1 MSGDVLEVG
10 AVVGARY
17 RVEACLGRGPL
28 GYSYLAHDLKESGV
42 AVVLKEVLLPGGE
55 EHDSQV
61 LLQRL
66 ARLSTLGHPGLA
78 RLRDFGAI
86 DNPRRLFLVRDH
98 LQGEASSQVLAS
110 ADCEAIIEILIQLC
124 RTLQF
129 LHRHGMTHGNIKDT
143 NVFLARRTGERMEA
157 VLADFGLGGVA
168 AVSAF
173 SSASIAWRAPEV
185 LVGYAESP
193 RSDLYSLGVLSYF
206 LLARHLPFEDEDP
219 GYLIQKSLQ
228 GSPDYRKLEGMESGP
243 ALVQVIRNLME
254 KNPEQRPTSA
264 EEVIRL
270 LSVARARDYT
280 RVVPELPRSHFGT
293 SAFVDRKEE
302 MALLAERAQRV
313 RASGQGWTVFVT
325 GESGSGKSRC
335 MAEFRIAA
343 LLQGWRVFESDCLRS
358 EDQAYGPFRRFLQWT
373 DSVYPAETTEGR
385 ESHGVPGLADPPPM
399 DPQAQGMVAET
410 AVGRYRDLITRELV
424 RRISV
429 RPTIFMLHD
438 CHWAD
443 EATAAVLAY
452 LISDIR
458 AHPVMILV
466 SYRAGEARGT
476 WFSRVVEQAKRQEQA
491 EVLALSA
498 LDPDA
503 VKAMVA
509 SMTGETGL
517 GDVLGPWIHR
527 SSGGNP
533 LFVEEIL
540 KQLAEK
546 GGIARESGRWVV
558 REGRLEE
565 LEVPS
570 GVAVVLRKRLE
581 QLSLPERR
589 IVEWLAVSGR
599 AMPAPMLRDLCGMS
613 REVFAAALQDLA
625 VRQIVESVGRLD
637 TDHIA
642 FRHAV
647 IAEVIRGGVAASRR
661 RRMHIRIGEALENSG
676 AGERR
681 VTELAR
687 HYTEGRAGDKA
698 VRYALQAAQACR
710 GEYSNEAALRF
721 YEYVL
726 AHGDSLPFEVRCEA
740 ALEASDACCL
750 LGLPRRALRIL
761 KKYASAVDNA
771 APSVLK
777 SKSLQSYARVYQ
789 LVGNI
794 ELSCRAAEE
803 GLLILDSHG
812 KPDDQLAD
820 LRAQLLSQLAF
831 SRMADSDTRAG
842 LELVTQAISCAKS
855 PQLIGHL
862 NILIAG
868 LHWVACCYREGTKAS
883 LRAIEI
889 LKPMN
894 AVYLLPMAYSHAGI
908 NLAAQGRYGL
918 ALEYHNRALIH
929 ARKTRSPY
937 LNIQALAN
945 MTEAYCKSGQPGLA
959 LEISRDLAALA
970 KSVANRSLAVSCQLC
985 NAELL
990 ITGLR
995 FREAYRKLLQ
1005 IVSSRCHGIPEY
1017 VRVQAL
1023 ALSAWL
1029 HVELGNY
1036 IPARKYIEA
1045 IGVMG
1050 FSSKNL
1056 YEIELARIF
1065 EAQILVSEG
1074 HVAEAKKLLDDV
1086 LSHAR
1091 KARWEMHV
1099 LMARIWLAKCAMLL
1113 GQLDEARLIAR
1124 RAMRLS
1130 IIMPAYRYQAEAHL
1144 LLGRIAIARTNG
1156 ISPSSPN
1163 GERLCTRKGEKT
1175 NDDYLHHLQEAIRLS
1190 KREGFLDIELQART
1204 ELARVGMLMQRLDYC
1219 MDNLARADEAM
1230 NLLLSVVPRN
1240 LRTRYA
1246 ERIGIVAARK
1256 ILTEIRRE
1264 CEYEVAAQKCN
1275 VNILETTQ
1283 LRSIDR
1289 IARNISRLH
1298 NTSEICDVL
1307 VERLF
1312 DIEELCRIVVFLG
1325 TGDDRLFRTA
1335 VERVRDDKWRCGD
1348 RAYEIDVVRSV
1359 FRSEQPFIS
1368 ANRASDLRFHKIDGR
1383 VDKREMALLCMPL
1396 KAWGLVVGVL
1406 YGEGRA
1412 FDGGVSEWIIHY
1424 VSAIC
1429 NIAAM
1434 GLVSAKGYEDRV
1446 RQQTIL
1452 SRQMCLRNN
1461 SYNEIIGVSTAV
1473 CQVREHMAA
1482 VAMAPTDVLIC
1493 GETGTGKELVA
1504 RGLHRTGKRAG
1515 GVFVAIDC
1523 GSLTDS
1529 LAESELFG
1537 YREGAFTGAKES
1549 RAGLFEAA
1557 HGGVVFLDEVSNL
1570 PMRLQSKLL
1579 RVLQE
1584 REVRRIGEIK
1594 PRKID
1599 VQIIAATNK
1608 DLLAEI
1614 EKGKFRRDL
1623 YHRLNVM
1630 QIRVPPLRDRTE
1642 DIPILIDWFLGNL
1655 AQREGGQVKTFSNEA
1670 RQVLMEYPYPGN
1682 VRELAHIV
1690 ESSYYL
1696 ARGRV
1701 IQVGD
1706 LPGEVRNMETMG
1718 NSTWNSESHALMI
1731 LRRIDKGEG
1740 NFLDLVKIPFLR
1752 HRIGV
1757 DVVRRLLHK
1766 VLMDAGGLYKSA
1778 FQRLGIP
1785 DREYAT
1791 VKQFLKRNGCYLDFR
1806 PYRQRGSR

>member
-1 MSGDVLEVG
+1 MSGDVLEIG
-10 AVVGARY
+10 SVVGDRY
-17 RVEACLGRGPL
+17 RVESCLGRGPL
-28 GYSYLAHDLKESGV
+28 GYSYLAHDLKEAGV
-42 AVVLKEVLLPGGE
+42 AVVLKEVLVPGGE
-55 EHDSQV
+55 EHDSRV

-86 DNPRRLFLVRDH
+86 ENPRRLFLVRDH
-98 LQGEASSQVLAS
+98 LQGEAISQVLAS
-110 ADCEAIIEILIQLC
+110 TDCEAIIEILIQLC

-143 NVFLARRTGERMEA
+143 NVFLARRTGERIEA
-157 VLADFGLGGVA
+157 VLADCGLGSVA
-168 AVSAF
+168 AMSAI

-228 GSPDYRKLEGMESGP
+228 GSPDFRKLEGMESGP
-243 ALVQVIRNLME
+243 ALVQVIRNLMD

-280 RVVPELPRSHFGT
+280 RVVPDLPRSHFGT

-313 RASGQGWTVFVT
+313 RATGQGWTVFVT

-343 LLQGWRVFESDCLRS
+343 LLQGWRVFESDCLPS

-373 DSVYPAETTEGR
+373 DSVYPAETAEGR
-385 ESHGVPGLADPPPM
+385 EAHGVPGLADPPPV
-399 DPQAQGMVAET
+399 DHQAQGMVAET

-424 RRISV
+424 RRISG
-429 RPTIFMLHD
+429 RPTIYMLHD

-476 WFSRVVEQAKRQEQA
+476 WFSKVVEQAKRQEQA

-509 SMTGETGL
+509 SMTGEAGL
-517 GDVLGPWIHR
+517 GDALGPWVHR

-581 QLSLPERR
+581 QLSQAERR
-589 IVEWLAVSGR
+589 IVEWLAVSGH

-613 REVFAAALQDLA
+613 REVFAAALRDLA
-625 VRQIVESVGRLD
+625 VRQIVEPVGHLD

-687 HYTEGRAGDKA
+687 HFTEGRAGDKA

-761 KKYASAVDNA
+761 RNYATKSFRGNRELRVKLCSHLAWVAQHCGDMRA
-771 APSVLK
+771 IAYWSRKGLRILRQFDQPSIKHTSNLLK
-777 SKSLQSYARVYQ
+777 MLAYSDMSKSRTSRALSALNKALTHDLITSQPLLASQIYSTMCATYRVACQLRQALMAGRVAVKILEGHVAPEVYPSSQSHLGICYTALGRFRHALASLEKAATAASKARSTALITQ
-789 LVGNI
+789 SLGNLA
-794 ELSCRAAEE
+794 ECLCRMGDLDRAMIVCQKAADKCRQMQNPAIQHPCEA
-803 GLLILDSHG
+803 IL
-812 KPDDQLAD
+812 A
-820 LRAQLLSQLAF
+820 
-831 SRMADSDTRAG
+831 
-842 LELVTQAISCAKS
+842 E
-855 PQLIGHL
+855 
-862 NILIAG
+862 ILICRGDYHEAAAM
-868 LHWVACCYREGTKAS
+868 LTK
-883 LRAIEI
+883 LRSVGRI
-889 LKPMN
+889 LPPIM
-894 AVYLLPMAYSHAGI
+894 S
-908 NLAAQGRYGL
+908 
-918 ALEYHNRALIH
+918 RAH
-929 ARKTRSPY
+929 
-937 LNIQALAN
+937 
-945 MTEAYCKSGQPGLA
+945 
-959 LEISRDLAALA
+959 
-970 KSVANRSLAVSCQLC
+970 VS
-985 NAELL
+985 
-990 ITGLR
+990 
-995 FREAYRKLLQ
+995 Y
-1005 IVSSRCHGIPEY
+1005 
-1017 VRVQAL
+1017 
-1023 ALSAWL
+1023 LSAWL
-1029 HVELGNY
+1029 EAELGNETAAHRHIKSLQNY
-1036 IPARKYIEA
+1036 QSSVAPIYEA
-1045 IGVMG
+1045 DLGLGIQAQLIFNRGAQRRALKILDVVRRRLRI
-1050 FSSKNL
+1050 KRWPYQL
-1056 YEIELARIF
+1056 CQIELIR
-1065 EAQILVSEG
+1065 
-1074 HVAEAKKLLDDV
+1074 AELNIASDKLD
-1086 LSHAR
+1086 
-1091 KARWEMHV
+1091 
-1099 LMARIWLAKCAMLL
+1099 
-1113 GQLDEARLIAR
+1113 IAR
-1124 RAMRLS
+1124 QCCRIALRLS
-1130 IIMPAYRYQAEAHL
+1130 IAMGSRLLEAKARLLTAKLLMSQVSANLAGNTSLINRESEMAILEAARGELMRSAELAQESNAKELIWRINAERAKNEAMLCNRREAYHYANKAIQTFNAIIMSLPFDMRKRYVDVTYRKELIWQCNAIVGDNSQISPGRNDGAIGEAHL
-1144 LLGRIAIARTNG
+1144 KSLLRLGQIFSTNTEICHMLG
-1156 ISPSSPN
+1156 M
-1163 GERLCTRKGEKT
+1163 
-1175 NDDYLHHLQEAIRLS
+1175 A
-1190 KREGFLDIELQART
+1190 LDISLSAINAEKAYILMGDERK
-1204 ELARVGMLMQRLDYC
+1204 MLTAKCVRER
-1219 MDNLARADEAM
+1219 NGHKSAD
-1230 NLLLSVVPRN
+1230 LL
-1240 LRTRYA
+1240 
-1246 ERIGIVAARK
+1246 E
-1256 ILTEIRRE
+1256 
-1264 CEYEVAAQKCN
+1264 
-1275 VNILETTQ
+1275 
-1283 LRSIDR
+1283 
-1289 IARNISRLH
+1289 
-1298 NTSEICDVL
+1298 
-1307 VERLF
+1307 
-1312 DIEELCRIVVFLG
+1312 
-1325 TGDDRLFRTA
+1325 
-1335 VERVRDDKWRCGD
+1335 
-1348 RAYEIDVVRSV
+1348 
-1359 FRSEQPFIS
+1359 
-1368 ANRASDLRFHKIDGR
+1368 
-1383 VDKREMALLCMPL
+1383 LCMPIIDNVYNTGCPFITSNIKTDSRCVAMCCKITEWQRSIICAPL
-1396 KAWGLVVGVL
+1396 KASNEVIGVL
-1406 YGEGRA
+1406 YVEGQTYE
-1412 FDGGVSEWIIHY
+1412 DNISESLISY
-1424 VSAIC
+1424 VSAVATFIGMAIESALSR
-1429 NIAAM
+1429 NEKKKEIAA
-1434 GLVSAKGYEDRV
+1434 LESQIKLAREGYR
-1446 RQQTIL
+1446 
-1452 SRQMCLRNN
+1452 
-1461 SYNEIIGVSTAV
+1461 EIVGVSKAIRE
-1473 CQVREHMAA
+1473 VRERMAA
-1482 VAMAPTDVLIC
+1482 VSVAPTDVLIC

-1504 RGLHRTGKRAG
+1504 RGLHRTGRRAG

-1537 YREGAFTGAKES
+1537 YRKGAFTGATES

-1557 HGGVVFLDEVSNL
+1557 QGGVVFLDEVSSL

-1584 REVRRIGEIK
+1584 REVRRIGEVT

-1630 QIRVPPLRDRTE
+1630 QIRVPPLRDRAE

-1655 AQREGGQVKTFSNEA
+1655 AQGRGGEVKTFSNEA
-1670 RQVLMEYPYPGN
+1670 KQLLMEYPYPGN

-1701 IQVGD
+1701 IQLAD
-1706 LPGEVRNMETMG
+1706 LPAEVRGMEIIE
-1718 NSTWNSESHALMI
+1718 NATWNSESHALMI

-1740 NFLDLVKIPFLR
+1740 NFYDLVKVPFMR

-1766 VLMDAGGLYKSA
+1766 ALSDAGGLYKSA

-1806 PYRQRGSR
+1806 PYRKGGGR